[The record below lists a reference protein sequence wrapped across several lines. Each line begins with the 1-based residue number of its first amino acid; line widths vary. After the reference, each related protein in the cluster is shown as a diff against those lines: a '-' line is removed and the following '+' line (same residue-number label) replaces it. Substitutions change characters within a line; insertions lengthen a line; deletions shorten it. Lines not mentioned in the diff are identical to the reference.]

1 MVFPRPQIDL
11 RRAVVKQVMPRLK
24 KLLDKVDKA
33 DDIAPENINDLAKIV
48 RAIAALFNSME
59 KWQTG
64 EEMLEIWRG
73 EIEEDAE

>member
-1 MVFPRPQIDL
+1 MDK
-11 RRAVVKQVMPRLK
+11 AARLLGRTREACK
-24 KLLDKVDKA
+24 KLLEKVDKA
-33 DDIAPENINDLAKIV
+33 DDLEPENINDLAKIV
-48 RAIAALFNSME
+48 RATAALFNSME

>member
-1 MVFPRPQIDL
+1 ML
-11 RRAVVKQVMPRLK
+11 PRLK

-33 DDIAPENINDLAKIV
+33 DDLVPEIINDLAKIV
-48 RAIAALFNSME
+48 RAIAALFNVLE

>member
-1 MVFPRPQIDL
+1 M
-11 RRAVVKQVMPRLK
+11 K

-33 DDIAPENINDLAKIV
+33 EYLAPEIINDLAKIV
-48 RAIAALFNSME
+48 RAIAALFNAME

-73 EIEEDAE
+73 EIAEDTE